1 MWICAEPTGHI
12 QATGRD
18 ALGRKQYRYHADWR
32 KVRDEAKYAD
42 ALLFAQALPRL
53 RAAIEAD
60 LQRPKLRKEKVVA
73 AILAI
78 MDRTRIRVGNDEYA
92 RNNQSYG
99 LSTLQDHHATIRG
112 ATVELKFRG
121 KSGKVHRTTLS
132 DPRLARI
139 VKQCRD
145 IPGQRL
151 FQWVDDAGNRHAITS
166 TDVNEYMRRAMG
178 SPFTA
183 KEVRT
188 WLGTV
193 AAAIT
198 LHQAEPMQSATHGQR
213 SIKRSIEIVA
223 SQLGNTVT
231 ICRKS
236 YIHPAVLDSYT
247 GGTLHA
253 LMDRCLD
260 AAKQRP
266 SARMRTE
273 EQAVLLF
280 FSLLEQQPVP
290 ARAARGKERGTE
302 AIDDLLGKRGL
313 AA

>member
-1 MWICAEPTGHI
+1 MRDATVLCRARALAIPPAWTDVWICVEPNGHI

-53 RAAIEAD
+53 RATIEAD
-60 LQRPKLRKEKVVA
+60 LRSATLTKDKVVA
-73 AILAI
+73 TILAI
-78 MDRTRIRVGNDEYA
+78 MDLTRIRVGNDEYA

-99 LSTLQDHHATIRG
+99 LSTLQDNHAKIRG

-121 KSGKVHRTTLS
+121 KSGKVHQTTLS

-151 FQWVDDAGNRHAITS
+151 FQWIDDDGARHPITS
-166 TDVNEYMRRAMG
+166 TDVNEYMRTAMQ

-183 KEVRT
+183 KQVRT

-193 AAAIT
+193 SAAVE
-198 LHQAEPMQSATHGQR
+198 LHQSEPMRNAAHGRR

-223 SQLGNTVT
+223 SQLGNTVA

-247 GGTLHA
+247 EGTLHP

-260 AAKQRP
+260 AARQAPGERL
-266 SARMRTE
+266 RTE
-273 EQAVLLF
+273 EQAVLMLF
-280 FSLLEQQPVP
+280 TLLDRPM
-290 ARAARGKERGTE
+290 K
-302 AIDDLLGKRGL
+302 L